1 MSQIVLQLDLGDDYD
16 AARRYRRANPQVTL
30 GDFLRV
36 YPAAFPEHKAPAPEY
51 LKLPVSS
58 FQFQPVRL
66 PRRPAA
72 PASEDGKRALRGE
85 LDALWEEEQANELV
99 TDIAATESKADESA
113 HYPEAITD
121 NEAVRIAYREEMDAI
136 ADFLRNGLS
145 VLVACDKIL
154 TEFIYEFV
162 CGQAGKRV
170 VLDSAPDETQKMG
183 QGARLEQALQG
194 GTANPLAGLPVLIHN
209 LKPGEVL
216 VLRSLDLLD
225 SPQMIELLYQRTNKG
240 EKPQFLAFLDPSLEA
255 KKVLTDRF
263 AVHVSIM
270 GLPRYVSPDGVRSG
284 HTVTRLLTRE
294 EYARFARY
302 DPEGLYKNV
311 SGLNAIQFRNAMQYV
326 GSKVAVGSAATKIY
340 RVIRQFK
347 ISSSDEIEIPDTTFE
362 DIGGYEQVKQQLRR
376 IISLVAG
383 PIEGISEKQ
392 RADLIPRGFIFHGP
406 PGTGKTLFAKA
417 IANEMNATIQMISG
431 PEIMDKYVGQ
441 SENNLRR
448 IFATARR
455 NAPAVVFFDEFDI
468 IDSQRSTYSDGGA
481 RANNAVVAQFLTE
494 MDGFRQE
501 QAVLVIGTTNRIDI
515 IDEALLRPSRLR
527 PIEISLPDH
536 TGRRRVAEIHAQN
549 FGVDR
554 LLKDL
559 CRHATSF
566 LGEWEQS
573 GGADAQRQVPAAF
586 LEKLFAAHAPY
597 RRRYEMEEQHGGFL
611 REVQK
616 FFVFLRDCGQASP
629 GQDKGDE
636 FVALVE
642 EMKGRLIQLGRR
654 YGLDFNADE
663 LPDTDATEAESW
675 MMPMRSDLR
684 DLFGVLLQ
692 ETRRTGGLTPDA
704 LAAAVMDLVAEY
716 TINFNNDEIRAI
728 FQEASL
734 EHHLEG
740 QLVTPRYL
748 GQKIGLI
755 RKRRDEREAVHL
767 SGQRGRR

>member
-1 MSQIVLQLDLGDDYD
+1 MSRIVLQLDLGDNYD
-16 AARRYRRANPQVTL
+16 AARRYRRDHPQVTL
-30 GDFLRV
+30 EDFLSV
-36 YPAAFPEHKAPAPEY
+36 YPATFPEHKTPTQEY
-51 LKLPVSS
+51 LTLPVSS

-66 PRRPAA
+66 PGLAVSA
-72 PASEDGKRALRGE
+72 PASDTGKKGALRNELNDLWGQEQAGE
-85 LDALWEEEQANELV
+85 LEE
-99 TDIAATESKADESA
+99 AAAKMDEPGQ
-113 HYPEAITD
+113 YPEEITD
-121 NEAVRIAYREEMDAI
+121 NEAVRMAYRQEMDAI

-145 VLVACDKIL
+145 VLVVCDKIL

-162 CGQAGKRV
+162 CHQAGKKV
-170 VLDSAPDETQKMG
+170 ILESSQVDSQKMG
-183 QGARLEQALQG
+183 QGARLDQALQG
-194 GTANPLAGLPVLIHN
+194 GPANPLANLPVLIHN
-209 LKPGEVL
+209 LKPGETL

-225 SPQMIELLYQRTNKG
+225 TPPMIELLYQRTSKG
-240 EKPQFLAFLDPSLEA
+240 EKPQFLAFLDPSLEV

-263 AVHVSIM
+263 AVHISIM
-270 GLPRYVSPDGVRSG
+270 GLPRYVSPDGQRSL
-284 HTVTRLLTRE
+284 HTVSQLLTRE
-294 EYARFARY
+294 EHARFAKY

-326 GSKVAVGSAATKIY
+326 GSKVAIGSEPTRIY

-362 DIGGYEQVKQQLRR
+362 DIGGYEAVKQQLRR

-383 PIEGISEKQ
+383 PISGISEKQ
-392 RADLIPRGFIFHGP
+392 RGDLIPRGFIFHGP

-448 IFATARR
+448 IFSTARR
-455 NAPAVVFFDEFDI
+455 NAPAVVFFDEFDSI
-468 IDSQRSTYSDGGA
+468 ASQRSTYSDGGA

-536 TGRRRVAEIHAQN
+536 AGRQRVAEIHAQN
-549 FGVDR
+549 FGVDK

-559 CRHATSF
+559 SGHVSEF
-566 LGEWEQS
+566 ISEWERTGES
-573 GGADAQRQVPAAF
+573 EAQRRVPEAF
-586 LEKLFAAHAPY
+586 LRKLFAAHPPY
-597 RRRYEMEEQHGGFL
+597 ERRYQIEEQRAGFL

-616 FFVFLRDCGQASP
+616 FFVFLRDCEQTSAETEQSSGI
-629 GQDKGDE
+629 
-636 FVALVE
+636 VE
-642 EMKGRLIQLGRR
+642 EMKQRLIQLGDR
-654 YGLDFNADE
+654 YGMDFRSED
-663 LPDTDATEAESW
+663 LPDLNAAQAESSLL
-675 MMPMRSDLR
+675 PMRSDLR
-684 DLFGVLLQ
+684 DLFAALLQ
-692 ETRRTGGLTPDA
+692 ERRKAGGLTPETFF
-704 LAAAVMDLVAEY
+704 AAVMDLVAEY

>member
-36 YPAAFPEHKAPAPEY
+36 YPATFPEHKAPAPEH

-66 PRRPAA
+66 PRRAAA
-72 PASEDGKRALRGE
+72 PASDDGKRALRGE

-99 TDIAATESKADESA
+99 TDVADTEPKVDESA
-113 HYPEAITD
+113 HYPETITD
-121 NEAVRIAYREEMDAI
+121 NEAVRIAYREEMDAV

-145 VLVACDKIL
+145 VLVVCDKIL

-162 CGQAGKRV
+162 CSQAGKRV
-170 VLDSAPDETQKMG
+170 VLDSAPDETQKIG

-225 SPQMIELLYQRTNKG
+225 TPQMIELLYQRTNKG

-270 GLPRYVSPDGVRSG
+270 GLPRYVSPDGVRSE

-294 EYARFARY
+294 EHARFARY

-455 NAPAVVFFDEFDI
+455 NAPAVVFFDEFDSI
-468 IDSQRSTYSDGGA
+468 ASQRSTYSDGGA

-559 CRHATSF
+559 CRHATAF

-573 GGADAQRQVPAAF
+573 ATTDAQRQVPAAF
-586 LEKLFAAHAPY
+586 LEKLFDAHAPY
-597 RRRYEMEEQHGGFL
+597 RRRYEMEEQHVGFL

-616 FFVFLRDCGQASP
+616 FFVFLRDCGQTSA
-629 GQDKGDE
+629 GQDKEDE
-636 FVALVE
+636 SIALVE
-642 EMKGRLIQLGRR
+642 EMKGRLIQMGRR

-663 LPDTDATEAESW
+663 LPYTDATEAESW

-684 DLFGVLLQ
+684 DLFGLLLQ
-692 ETRRTGGLTPDA
+692 ETRRQGGLTPDA

>member
-1 MSQIVLQLDLGDDYD
+1 MSQITLQLDLGDDSD
-16 AARRYRRANPQVTL
+16 AARRYKRDHPQVAL

-36 YPAAFPEHKAPAPEY
+36 YPALFPEQKAPAPEY
-51 LKLPVSS
+51 LKLPLSS

-66 PRRPAA
+66 PRPAATTGA
-72 PASEDGKRALRGE
+72 PASTSGAGGLRGKLNE
-85 LDALWEEEQANELV
+85 LWEEEEAGENDSKENES
-99 TDIAATESKADESA
+99 ERF
-113 HYPEAITD
+113 PENLTD

-145 VLVACDKIL
+145 VLVVCDKIL

-162 CGQAGKRV
+162 CSQAGKKV
-170 VLDSAPDETQKMG
+170 VLESNPVEAQKTTMG
-183 QGARLEQALQG
+183 QGARLDQALQG
-194 GTANPLAGLPVLIHN
+194 GPSNPLANLPVLIHN

-225 SPQMIELLYQRTNKG
+225 TPPMIELLYQRTSKG

-263 AVHVSIM
+263 AVHISIM
-270 GLPRYVSPDGVRSG
+270 GLPRYVSPDGKTVQ
-284 HTVTRLLTRE
+284 HTVSQLLTRE
-294 EYARFARY
+294 EHARFARY
-302 DPEGLYKNV
+302 EPEGLYKNV

-326 GSKVAVGSAATKIY
+326 GSKVAPGSEPTKIY

-362 DIGGYEQVKQQLRR
+362 DIGGYEAVKQQLRR

-383 PIEGISEKQ
+383 PITGISEKQ
-392 RADLIPRGFIFHGP
+392 RGDLIPRGFIFHGP

-455 NAPAVVFFDEFDI
+455 NAPAVVFFDEFDSI
-468 IDSQRSTYSDGGA
+468 ASQRSTYSDGGA

-536 TGRRRVAEIHAQN
+536 TGRQRVAEIHAQN
-549 FGVDR
+549 FGVDK

-559 CRHATSF
+559 CQHASEF
-566 LGEWEQS
+566 IPEWEQS
-573 GGADAQRQVPAAF
+573 GAGEAQRQVPAAF
-586 LEKLFAAHAPY
+586 LQKLFAAHAPY
-597 RRRYEMEEQHGGFL
+597 ERRYRVEEQRAGFM

-616 FFVFLRDCGQASP
+616 FFSFLHDCQRASGSVQEEQQA
-629 GQDKGDE
+629 G
-636 FVALVE
+636 VLE
-642 EMKGRLIQLGRR
+642 ELKQRLIQLGDR
-654 YGLDFNADE
+654 YGLDLSGDDLPE
-663 LPDTDATEAESW
+663 LEAPQTESW

-684 DLFGVLLQ
+684 DLFAVLLQ
-692 ETRRTGGLTPDA
+692 ERRKQGGLTPETFF
-704 LAAAVMDLVAEY
+704 AAVMDLVSEY

>member
-1 MSQIVLQLDLGDDYD
+1 MSQITLQLDWGDNQQ
-16 AARRYRRANPQVTL
+16 AAMRYRREHPQVTL

-36 YPAAFPEHKAPAPEY
+36 YPARFPQQKAPAPEH
-51 LKLPVSS
+51 LKLPLSS

-66 PRRPAA
+66 PRPADA
-72 PASEDGKRALRGE
+72 RAAASEAVKTPTPPAGADGAGALRNKLNE
-85 LDALWEEEQANELV
+85 LWEEEEAGANEASEKE
-99 TDIAATESKADESA
+99 TTRF
-113 HYPEAITD
+113 PENLTD

-145 VLVACDKIL
+145 VLVVCDKIL

-162 CGQAGKRV
+162 CSQAGKKV
-170 VLDSAPDETQKMG
+170 VLESNPVEAQKATMG
-183 QGARLEQALQG
+183 QGARLDQALQG
-194 GTANPLAGLPVLIHN
+194 GPANPLANLPVLIHN

-216 VLRSLDLLD
+216 VFRSLDLLD
-225 SPQMIELLYQRTNKG
+225 TPPMIELLYQRTSKG

-263 AVHVSIM
+263 AVHISIM
-270 GLPRYVSPDGVRSG
+270 GLPRYVSPDGETVQ
-284 HTVTRLLTRE
+284 HTVSQLLTRE
-294 EYARFARY
+294 EHARFARY

-326 GSKVAVGSAATKIY
+326 GSKVAPGTEPTKIY

-362 DIGGYEQVKQQLRR
+362 DIGGYESVKQQLRR

-383 PIEGISEKQ
+383 PITGISEKQ
-392 RADLIPRGFIFHGP
+392 RGDLIPRGFIFHGP

-448 IFATARR
+448 IFSTARR
-455 NAPAVVFFDEFDI
+455 NAPAVVFFDEFDSI
-468 IDSQRSTYSDGGA
+468 ASQRSTYSDGGA

-536 TGRRRVAEIHAQN
+536 TGRQRVAEIHAQN
-549 FGVDR
+549 FGVDK

-559 CRHATSF
+559 CQHVSEF
-566 LGEWEQS
+566 IPEWERS
-573 GGADAQRQVPAAF
+573 GGASEAQRQVPAAF
-586 LEKLFAAHAPY
+586 LQKLFAAHAPY
-597 RRRYEMEEQHGGFL
+597 ERRYRVEEQRAGFL

-616 FFVFLRDCGQASP
+616 FFVFLHDCQQTNGGGSSGGAVSQEQQA
-629 GQDKGDE
+629 G
-636 FVALVE
+636 VVE
-642 EMKGRLIQLGRR
+642 EMKQRLIQLGDR
-654 YGLDFNADE
+654 YGLDFRGDN
-663 LPDTDATEAESW
+663 LPDLEA
-675 MMPMRSDLR
+675 
-684 DLFGVLLQ
+684 
-692 ETRRTGGLTPDA
+692 
-704 LAAAVMDLVAEY
+704 
-716 TINFNNDEIRAI
+716 
-728 FQEASL
+728 
-734 EHHLEG
+734 G
-740 QLVTPRYL
+740 Q
-748 GQKIGLI
+748 
-755 RKRRDEREAVHL
+755 
-767 SGQRGRR
+767 

>member
-36 YPAAFPEHKAPAPEY
+36 YPATFPEHKAPAPEH

-58 FQFQPVRL
+58 FQFQPVRV
-66 PRRPAA
+66 PRRKDA
-72 PASEDGKRALRGE
+72 PASDDGKRALRDE
-85 LDALWEEEQANELV
+85 LDALWEQEQTGE
-99 TDIAATESKADESA
+99 IAAAVPEVDESV
-113 HYPEAITD
+113 HYPEVITD
-121 NEAVRIAYREEMDAI
+121 NEAVRIAYREEMDAV

-145 VLVACDKIL
+145 VLVVCDKIL

-162 CGQAGKRV
+162 CGRAGKKV
-170 VLDSAPDETQKMG
+170 VLESAPDETQKVG
-183 QGARLEQALQG
+183 QGTRLEQALQG

-225 SPQMIELLYQRTNKG
+225 TPQMVELLYQRTNKG
-240 EKPQFLAFLDPSLEA
+240 EKPQLLAFLDPSLEA

-263 AVHVSIM
+263 AVHISIM
-270 GLPRYVSPDGVRSG
+270 GLPRHVSPDGVRAG
-284 HTVTRLLTRE
+284 EHTVSQLLTRE
-294 EYARFARY
+294 EHARFARY

-326 GSKVAVGSAATKIY
+326 GSKVAVGSQATKIY

-383 PIEGISEKQ
+383 PIEGITEKQ

-455 NAPAVVFFDEFDI
+455 NAPAVVFFDEFDSI
-468 IDSQRSTYSDGGA
+468 ASQRSTYSDGGA

-536 TGRRRVAEIHAQN
+536 TGRQRVAEIHAQN
-549 FGVDR
+549 FGVDK

-559 CRHATSF
+559 CRHATEF
-566 LGEWEQS
+566 MTEWEQS
-573 GGADAQRQVPAAF
+573 GATDAQRQVPAAF

-597 RRRYEMEEQHGGFL
+597 RRRYEMEERHGGFL

-616 FFVFLRDCGQASP
+616 FFVFLRDCGQARP
-629 GQDKGDE
+629 GQQEKE
-636 FVALVE
+636 SLALVE
-642 EMKGRLIQLGRR
+642 EMKQRLIQLGGR
-654 YGLDFNADE
+654 YGLDFSADE
-663 LPDTDATEAESW
+663 LPDIDAPQAESW

-692 ETRRTGGLTPDA
+692 ERQKHGGLTPDA

-728 FQEASL
+728 FQEAGL